1 MDNSQ
6 SQTAWSNYW
15 TNITDE
21 KASCIVGDKSGIA
34 NDLLN
39 QTWRQ
44 ALSKTKEANMP
55 IKVLELACGS
65 GFLTRL
71 AVGYLGDVIE
81 RYVAVDYAD
90 ITSIEFPDKVE
101 VIANT
106 SIETLDLGNEKFDL
120 IVSNFGFE
128 YSNVEV
134 TVPVITNLLAKDGR
148 IVFNCHTMNSGLHQ
162 DSISIV
168 NAYRQWRQQLPVEEL
183 YVQMRANPGD
193 IELIKTYFVK
203 LSQIDQSNQSGITKM
218 GLIDEVLPLI
228 QQQLA
233 GIESESK
240 MTTYIQNC
248 EQYVERL
255 NHQASASEAANKI
268 VTLYNKLSGELL
280 TSEKVFSLNGD
291 PFSKLITVSAN

>member
-1 MDNSQ
+1 MQSSQ
-6 SQTAWSNYW
+6 SQNAWSNYW
-15 TNITDE
+15 TNITDS
-21 KASCIVGDKSGIA
+21 KASCIVGDKSGAA
-34 NDLLN
+34 NELLE
-39 QTWRQ
+39 QIWQQ
-44 ALSKTKEANMP
+44 ALKPVLQNGQP
-55 IKVLELACGS
+55 VKVLELACGS

-71 AVGYLGDVIE
+71 AKESLGELCE

-90 ITSIEFPDKVE
+90 ITSIDFPKGVE

-106 SIETLDLGNEKFDL
+106 AIEQLDTGDEKFDV
-120 IVSNFGFE
+120 IISNFGFE
-128 YSNVEV
+128 YSDVET
-134 TVPVITNLLAKDGR
+134 TVPAVANMLADEGL
-148 IVFNCHTMNSGLHQ
+148 VAFNCHTMNSGLHQ

-168 NAYRQWRQQLPVEEL
+168 NAYRQWRSQLPVEEL
-183 YVQMRANPGD
+183 YAKMKAQPGN
-193 IELIKTYFVK
+193 IELIKTYFVQ
-203 LSQIDQSNQSGITKM
+203 LSQIDQNHQSGITKM

-233 GIESESK
+233 GMDSESK